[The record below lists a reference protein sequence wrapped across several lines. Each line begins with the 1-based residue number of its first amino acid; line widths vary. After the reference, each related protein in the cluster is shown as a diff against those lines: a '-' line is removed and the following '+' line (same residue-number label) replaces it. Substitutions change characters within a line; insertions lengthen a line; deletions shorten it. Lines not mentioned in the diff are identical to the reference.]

1 MLVKSRTTGGLARC
15 TDLLTGLISL
25 RAAIR
30 RAEQH
35 VADPRSGDARCDPS
49 HQRMALKERRLRGG
63 RRLGRRSLAAGSWW
77 GRRGCGSCRRR
88 LFNGLRAVLVIGACP
103 PAAEAPRGAAT
114 PRAAGIAPASAS
126 RFRKGDGWGSD
137 QSTHHECRNEFG
149 CIQGKLP
156 FSRYRGSITHGRHP
170 NSNGPKKPTI
180 RWSDRSA
187 RCGRAMKPGSNV
199 SLKPAWPTPK
209 SCWQAYR
216 ISQTIAANPDG
227 TSVAL

>member
-1 MLVKSRTTGGLARC
+1 MLVKSEPPAVWPVAPTCSR
-15 TDLLTGLISL
+15 GLISF

-35 VADPRSGDARCDPS
+35 VADPRSGDARRNPS
-49 HQRMALKERRLRGG
+49 HQWMALKERRLWGG

-103 PAAEAPRGAAT
+103 PAAKAPRGAAT

-156 FSRYRGSITHGRHP
+156 FSRYRGSITHAGHP

-187 RCGRAMKPGSNV
+187 RCARAMKPGSNV
-199 SLKPAWPTPK
+199 
-209 SCWQAYR
+209 
-216 ISQTIAANPDG
+216 N
-227 TSVAL
+227 